1 MSQVAIKMD
10 PHKRSATIEI
20 IAGDEAISGGG
31 RYATH
36 AAGVPGDAGGPALF
50 AQPDKMGYTNKY
62 RT

>member
-1 MSQVAIKMD
+1 MD

-36 AAGVPGDAGGPALF
+36 AAGVPGDAGGSEAVAGAGLG
-50 AQPDKMGYTNKY
+50 D
-62 RT
+62 

>member
-36 AAGVPGDAGGPALF
+36 AAGVPGDAGGSEAVAGAGL
-50 AQPDKMGYTNKY
+50 AD
-62 RT
+62 